1 MKTTGTSKIRA
12 RGFFVCALMLAF
24 SSCAIQKQSTTQKA
38 LEVPAIYA
46 GIADTKSAQ
55 SSSLKNFFKDQ
66 VLIGLI
72 DSAIANNLDLQNAMQ
87 RIMIARANLL
97 FQKGLRLPS
106 LDGFVSASV
115 DKYGKYTMTGVGN
128 FDTNLSQNIN
138 KDQKVTN
145 PVQDYYV
152 GLKSS
157 WEIDLWGKLNAKK
170 TSAQAQL
177 LASEQGRKWVITQL
191 VAQVASYY
199 YELLALD
206 NRLEIIYRNVELQ
219 DKAVEIVK
227 AQMEGGRANALAV
240 QQFTAQLL
248 HTKGLEHE
256 TKLGI
261 VQLENEMNVLL
272 GQLAHTPVP
281 RGTAITKQEIP
292 TEIHAGTPAE
302 MLAKRP
308 DVQQAQWALAATK
321 ADVDVARKSFLPSL
335 ILTPYFALNAFKLP
349 LLLNGSS
356 LAYGLIGGLTQ
367 PIFNRYQLKTD
378 FAVANAQQQI
388 AYNDYKLSFLNAYK
402 EVTTN
407 IKSIEH
413 LQKIVELNNEE
424 VETLQLAVS
433 TSNDLYLSA
442 YASYLEVITAQK
454 GVLEAELKQ
463 TEARKALLNAHLDLY
478 RSLGG
483 GWE

>member
-1 MKTTGTSKIRA
+1 MTMVKFVKISVYS
-12 RGFFVCALMLAF
+12 FFVFNLAIGF
-24 SSCAIQKQSTTQKA
+24 SSCTVQKQSITQKE
-38 LEVPAIYA
+38 LEVPATYA
-46 GIADTKSAQ
+46 GISDTTGSGNI
-55 SSSLKNFFKDQ
+55 SLKSFFKDP
-66 VLIGLI
+66 VLTGLI
-72 DSAIANNLDLQNAMQ
+72 DTAIANNLDLQNAVQ
-87 RIMIARANLL
+87 RIMIARANLI

-145 PVQDYYV
+145 PVQDYYI

-157 WEIDLWGKLNAKK
+157 WEIDLWGKLKARKV
-170 TSAQAQL
+170 SAQAQI

-206 NRLEIIYRNVELQ
+206 NRLEIIYRNIELQ
-219 DKAVEIVK
+219 ERAVEIVK

-240 QQFTAQLL
+240 QQFTAQLA
-248 HTKGLEHE
+248 HTRGLEYE

-261 VQLENEMNVLL
+261 VQLENEVNVLL
-272 GQLAHTPVP
+272 GQLAQTPIP
-281 RGTAITKQEIP
+281 RGTAISKQEVP
-292 TEIHAGTPAE
+292 GELYTGTPAD
-302 MLAKRP
+302 MLARRP
-308 DVQQAQWALAATK
+308 DVQQAQWTLAATK

-335 ILTPYFALNAFKLP
+335 VLTPYFAINAFKFP
-349 LLLNGSS
+349 LLFSGNS
-356 LAYGLIGGLTQ
+356 LAYGLLGGLTQ
-367 PIFNRYQLKTD
+367 PLFNRYQLKSD

-388 AYNDYKLSFLNAYK
+388 AYNEYKLSFLNAYK
-402 EVTTN
+402 EVSTS
-407 IKSIEH
+407 IKSIEY
-413 LQKIVELNNEE
+413 LKKLVEFNNEE
-424 VETLQLAVS
+424 VQTLQLAVS
-433 TSNDLYLSA
+433 TSNDLYLTA

-454 GVLEAELKQ
+454 GVLDAELKQ
-463 TEARKALLNAHLDLY
+463 TESQKALLNSYLDLY

-483 GWE
+483 GWD

>member
-1 MKTTGTSKIRA
+1 MKIVKLSVYA
-12 RGFFVCALMLAF
+12 FFVYGITLVF
-24 SSCAIQKQSTTQKA
+24 SSCAVQKQNIIQKE
-38 LEVPAIYA
+38 LEVPATFA
-46 GIADTKSAQ
+46 GASDTAGVANI
-55 SSSLKNFFKDQ
+55 SLKSFFKDP
-66 VLIGLI
+66 VLVALI
-72 DSAIANNLDLQNAMQ
+72 DTAIANNPDLQNAMQ
-87 RIMIARANLL
+87 RIMIARADLL
-97 FQKGLRLPS
+97 LQKGLRLPS

-138 KDQKVTN
+138 KDQRITD
-145 PVQDYYV
+145 PAQDYYI

-157 WEIDLWGKLNAKK
+157 WEIDLWGKLKAKK
-170 TSAQAQL
+170 ASAQAQL
-177 LASEQGRKWVITQL
+177 LASEKGRQWVITQL

-206 NRLEIIYRNVELQ
+206 NRLEIIYRNIDLQ
-219 DKAVEIVK
+219 EKAVEIVK

-256 TKLGI
+256 TKLSI

-272 GQLAHTPVP
+272 GQLAQTPVP
-281 RGTAITKQEIP
+281 RGVAISKQAFPGEIY
-292 TEIHAGTPAE
+292 TGSPAD
-302 MLAKRP
+302 MLARRP
-308 DVQQAQWALAATK
+308 DVQQAQWTLAATK

-335 ILTPYFALNAFKLP
+335 VLTPYLALNAFKLP

-356 LAYGLIGGLTQ
+356 LAYGLLGGLTQ
-367 PIFNRYQLKTD
+367 PVFNRYQLKSD

-388 AYNDYKLSFLNAYK
+388 AYNEYKLSFLRAYK

-407 IKSIEH
+407 IKSIEYFT
-413 LQKIVELNNEE
+413 KIVQLNNEE
-424 VETLQLAVS
+424 VKTLKLAVS

-454 GVLEAELKQ
+454 GVLESELKQ
-463 TEARKALLNAHLDLY
+463 TEAQKALLNSHLDLY

>member
-1 MKTTGTSKIRA
+1 MKILKILTYS
-12 RGFFVCALMLAF
+12 FFVYCSVLVL
-24 SSCAIQKQSTTQKA
+24 SSCAVQKQRITQKE
-38 LEVPAIYA
+38 LEVPATYA
-46 GIADTKSAQ
+46 GSPDTAGAGSI
-55 SSSLKNFFKDQ
+55 SLKSLFTDP
-66 VLIGLI
+66 VLIALV
-72 DSAIANNLDLQNAMQ
+72 DTAIANNLDLQNAMQ
-87 RIMIARANLL
+87 RIMIARANLI

-115 DKYGKYTMTGVGN
+115 DRYGKYTMTGVGN
-128 FDTNLSQNIN
+128 FDTNLSQNID
-138 KDQKVTN
+138 KDQQVTD
-145 PVQDYYV
+145 PVQDFYI

-157 WEIDLWGKLNAKK
+157 WEIDLWGKLKARK

-177 LASEQGRKWVITQL
+177 LASEKGRQWIITQL

-206 NRLEIIYRNVELQ
+206 NRLEIIYRNIELQ
-219 DKAVEIVK
+219 ERAVEIVK

-248 HTKGLEHE
+248 HTRGLEYE
-256 TKLGI
+256 TRLGI
-261 VQLENEMNVLL
+261 VQLENEMNILL
-272 GQLAHTPVP
+272 GQLAQTPIP
-281 RGTAITKQEIP
+281 RGIAISNQGIPDEIY
-292 TEIHAGTPAE
+292 TGTPAD
-302 MLAKRP
+302 MLARRP
-308 DVQQAQWALAATK
+308 DVQQAQWTLAATK

-335 ILTPYFALNAFKLP
+335 VLTPYFALNAFKLP

-356 LAYGLIGGLTQ
+356 LAYGLLGGLTQ
-367 PIFNRYQLKTD
+367 PIFNRYQLKSD

-388 AYNDYKLSFLNAYK
+388 AYNEYKLSFLNAYK
-402 EVTTN
+402 EVTTS
-407 IKSIEH
+407 IKGIEYFK
-413 LQKIVELNNEE
+413 KIVELNNEE
-424 VETLQLAVS
+424 VETLKLAVS

-463 TEARKALLNAHLDLY
+463 TEAQKALLNTHLDLY

-483 GWE
+483 GWD